1 MCVCA
6 RACVCVCARAC
17 VCVRVRACVRACSC
31 VCLFMCMCCVCVF
44 VCVENLLLE
53 IAPIFLVNKHEVQVV
68 LDRKF
73 VVYITICWRQ
83 IESGT
88 IPSVRLQRLLYLS
101 PYITFVLLGI
111 KSYL

>member
-1 MCVCA
+1 VCA
-6 RACVCVCARAC
+6 YLCVCVCARA
-17 VCVRVRACVRACSC
+17 RVRACVRALHACVFVHVSVRVSLLC
-31 VCLFMCMCCVCVF
+31 VCF

-53 IAPIFLVNKHEVQVV
+53 IAPIFLVNKHEIQVV

-83 IESGT
+83 IESAT

-101 PYITFVLLGI
+101 PYIKFVLLGI

>member
-1 MCVCA
+1 VCVCV
-6 RACVCVCARAC
+6 CVCVCA
-17 VCVRVRACVRACSC
+17 CVRVRACVCS
-31 VCLFMCMCCVCVF
+31 CVCVF